1 MNLNLASVSALNL
14 NFNALSTNLN
24 LNWKKN
30 KFKFSIFHLF
40 FGFFRGKEKRELT
53 REKRKGERS
62 LYSYIKGIGFIQLL
76 NEEKSPLRKLLI
88 S

>member
-1 MNLNLASVSALNL
+1 MNLN
-14 NFNALSTNLN
+14 FDALSNKIRTLSQKLNLN

-62 LYSYIKGIGFIQLL
+62 LYSYIKGIGFIRLL
-76 NEEKSPLRKLLI
+76 NEEKSPLMKPLI